1 MFHDRNHLLAALLVG
16 LLLGPAGGPAVAAGG
31 VLTIEGDRF
40 LYDGEP
46 FEMWGIRT
54 ASGTMDDDQCEH
66 LIAQFDDY
74 LAHGVNTVTVF
85 TMGCR
90 GGNYDPFAPDGSRVD
105 PGHQERMERIIQ
117 AAAERGMVVV
127 VGIFYQHA
135 PFGLESADA
144 VRKATRVVTESLK
157 PFRNVI
163 INICNEQ
170 NSPGWRTSA
179 DVFDFREPEQ
189 VIELCRLV
197 KVVDPKRIVGGG
209 GYDHQKNIVIGLSDS
224 VDALLFDTAGFTP
237 DSGELYDRFVAAGID
252 NKPIVNVELFG
263 GATNRYPRGIFTDD
277 VLRNAYLREIK
288 AAAARPGLSV
298 FFHNCAWCQ
307 TPPMRY
313 DLAGDGTEASP
324 GIRWYFEAIRDTGAQ
339 SRRVRLVQ

>member
-1 MFHDRNHLLAALLVG
+1 MFHDRNQLLAALLVG
-16 LLLGPAGGPAVAAGG
+16 LFLGSAGGSAVAAGG

-90 GGNYDPFAPDGSRVD
+90 GGNYDPFAPDGSRID

-179 DVFDFREPEQ
+179 DASPN
-189 VIELCRLV
+189 CR
-197 KVVDPKRIVGGG
+197 
-209 GYDHQKNIVIGLSDS
+209 
-224 VDALLFDTAGFTP
+224 DTARKTRLAIP
-237 DSGELYDRFVAAGID
+237 RAGRSSNAKRGPTTGPTI
-252 NKPIVNVELFG
+252 PL
-263 GATNRYPRGIFTDD
+263 PRSARRTILVHARSTVG
-277 VLRNAYLREIK
+277 
-288 AAAARPGLSV
+288 ARPICATGNAVMEVLS
-298 FFHNCAWCQ
+298 
-307 TPPMRY
+307 
-313 DLAGDGTEASP
+313 S
-324 GIRWYFEAIRDTGAQ
+324 
-339 SRRVRLVQ
+339 